1 MQDLINMP
9 TEQKK
14 ALRNIFLIFIAVLLI
29 ESFLK

>member
-14 ALRNIFLIFIAVLLI
+14 ALRNIFLTFIGVLLV